1 MARKVLGNDPF
12 SGEAPKPAAKAQPT
26 KKAVPPKKK
35 AAPAKKAGP
44 HPPAPSPRQR
54 RGEGEKTEETEAEE
68 TKTAEAKTGD
78 TTVAPETP
86 ASPPPRPVSDGERGP
101 GGEGPAP
108 EAPTVAAS
116 DLVEEAP
123 AVEAPAAPPT
133 LESVV
138 AQLDALLDQAME
150 PAESRPL
157 LDRLASRLRSFTRPE
172 PERALATPPVADSE
186 PFDAAK
192 ELHASDYYLRRWG
205 QTAIRDRSEEVDDFG
220 LDPTYAQRWQPVWNL
235 LYERWWRVEVEG
247 IENVPATGRVALVAN
262 HSGAIPF
269 DGIMLATALRR
280 EHPSQRTL
288 RWLAEDFVFHFP
300 FAGAYLN
307 RLGAVRACQENAER
321 LLMKD
326 ACLALFPEGVKG
338 IAKPF
343 RERYQLQRF
352 GRGGHIKLAIRTG
365 TPIVP
370 VTIVGAEEAHPMIF
384 PSDRVAKMLGLPF
397 VPVTPTFPLLG
408 PLGLAGLPSRWK
420 ISFGEPMTMDAY
432 RPDQSE
438 DIVLVNRLNEKLR
451 ETIQGS
457 LDRMLRA
464 RQSVFKG

>member
-12 SGEAPKPAAKAQPT
+12 SAETPKGAPAKKPI
-26 KKAVPPKKK
+26 PPKK
-35 AAPAKKAGP
+35 AAPAKAKAP
-44 HPPAPSPRQR
+44 VAPAKKAAPPA
-54 RGEGEKTEETEAEE
+54 K
-68 TKTAEAKTGD
+68 K
-78 TTVAPETP
+78 TVAAKQVVAPPVVEESIATP
-86 ASPPPRPVSDGERGP
+86 VVEEPVAA
-101 GGEGPAP
+101 PAEVV
-108 EAPTVAAS
+108 EAPIVAAS
-116 DLVEEAP
+116 DLIEEAP
-123 AVEAPAAPPT
+123 AVEAPSPS

-150 PAESRPL
+150 PTEHRPL
-157 LDRLASRLRSFTRPE
+157 LDRLASRLKSLVQ
-172 PERALATPPVADSE
+172 PERALAVESPPAVTDRE
-186 PFDAAK
+186 PFDAAR

-220 LDPTYAQRWQPVWNL
+220 LDPNYAQRWQPVWNL
-235 LYERWWRVEVEG
+235 LYEHWWRVEVEG
-247 IENVPATGRVALVAN
+247 VENVPATGRVALVAN

-288 RWLAEDFVFHFP
+288 RWLAEDFIFHFP

-321 LLMKD
+321 LLLKD

-370 VTIVGAEEAHPMIF
+370 VTIIGAEEAHPMML
-384 PSDRVAKMLGLPF
+384 PSGRIAKMLGLPF

-408 PLGLAGLPSRWK
+408 PLGLAGLPARWK
-420 ISFGEPMTMDAY
+420 ISFGEPIPMDGY
-432 RPDQSE
+432 RPEQSE

-457 LDRMLRA
+457 LDRLLRA

>member
-12 SGEAPKPAAKAQPT
+12 SAEAPKG
-26 KKAVPPKKK
+26 
-35 AAPAKKAGP
+35 APAKKSIP
-44 HPPAPSPRQR
+44 PKKTVPPATAKAPAAPAR
-54 RGEGEKTEETEAEE
+54 KTVPPPKKAVVAEE
-68 TKTAEAKTGD
+68 VVEEMVATPAIAEA
-78 TTVAPETP
+78 V
-86 ASPPPRPVSDGERGP
+86 
-101 GGEGPAP
+101 
-108 EAPTVAAS
+108 EAPIVAAS
-116 DLVEEAP
+116 DLVEETP
-123 AVEAPAAPPT
+123 AVETAPPS

-150 PAESRPL
+150 PTEHRPL
-157 LDRLASRLRSFTRPE
+157 LDRLASRLRSLVQPE
-172 PERALATPPVADSE
+172 PERAIAVDAPTAVTDRE
-186 PFDAAK
+186 PFDAAR
-192 ELHASDYYLRRWG
+192 ELHASDYDLRRWG

-220 LDPTYAQRWQPVWNL
+220 LDPNYALRWQPVWNL
-235 LYERWWRVEVEG
+235 LYEHWWRVEVEG

-288 RWLAEDFVFHFP
+288 RWLAEDFIFHFP

-321 LLMKD
+321 LLLKD

-370 VTIVGAEEAHPMIF
+370 VTIIGAEEAHPMMF
-384 PSDRVAKMLGLPF
+384 PSGRIAKMLGLPF

-408 PLGLAGLPSRWK
+408 PLGLAGLPARWK
-420 ISFGEPMTMDAY
+420 ISFGEPIPMDGY
-432 RPDQSE
+432 RPEQSE

-457 LDRMLRA
+457 LDRLLRA

>member
-12 SGEAPKPAAKAQPT
+12 SGEAPKPVAKAQPA
-26 KKAVPPKKK
+26 KKAVPPKKAPPAK
-35 AAPAKKAGP
+35 AKSPAPPPKKPTPPAKKAP
-44 HPPAPSPRQR
+44 VEEVVESAPV
-54 RGEGEKTEETEAEE
+54 EEVLEA
-68 TKTAEAKTGD
+68 TVAEA
-78 TTVAPETP
+78 
-86 ASPPPRPVSDGERGP
+86 
-101 GGEGPAP
+101 AP

-123 AVEAPAAPPT
+123 AVEAPAPS

-150 PAESRPL
+150 PTEHRPL
-157 LDRLASRLRSFTRPE
+157 LDRLASRLRSFAQPE
-172 PERALATPPVADSE
+172 PEKALATPPVADSE
-186 PFDAAK
+186 PFDAAR

-220 LDPTYAQRWQPVWNL
+220 LDPNYAQRWQPVWNL

-247 IENVPATGRVALVAN
+247 VENVPATGRVALVAN

-321 LLMKD
+321 LLLKD

-384 PSDRVAKMLGLPF
+384 PSGRIAKMLGLPF

-420 ISFGEPMTMDAY
+420 ISFGEPMPMDGY

>member
-12 SGEAPKPAAKAQPT
+12 SAETPKGAPAKKSIPAKKGPAAKA
-26 KKAVPPKKK
+26 KAAPV
-35 AAPAKKAGP
+35 APAKKAA
-44 HPPAPSPRQR
+44 PPA
-54 RGEGEKTEETEAEE
+54 KKTVVTEEVVAAPVVEE
-68 TKTAEAKTGD
+68 MVATPAVAEAI
-78 TTVAPETP
+78 
-86 ASPPPRPVSDGERGP
+86 
-101 GGEGPAP
+101 
-108 EAPTVAAS
+108 EAPAVAAS
-116 DLVEEAP
+116 DLVDEAP
-123 AVEAPAAPPT
+123 AVATPPPS

-150 PAESRPL
+150 PAEHRPL
-157 LDRLASRLRSFTRPE
+157 LDRLASRLRSMAQPE
-172 PERALATPPVADSE
+172 PERALAVEAPTAVTDRE
-186 PFDAAK
+186 PFDAAR

-220 LDPTYAQRWQPVWNL
+220 LDPNYAQRWQPVWNL
-235 LYERWWRVEVEG
+235 LYEHWWRVEVEG
-247 IENVPATGRVALVAN
+247 VENVPATGRVALVAN

-280 EHPSQRTL
+280 EHPAQRTL
-288 RWLAEDFVFHFP
+288 RWLAEDFIFHFP

-321 LLMKD
+321 LLLKD

-370 VTIVGAEEAHPMIF
+370 VTIIGAEEAHPMVF
-384 PSDRVAKMLGLPF
+384 PSGRIAKMLGLPF

-408 PLGLAGLPSRWK
+408 PLGLAGLPARWK
-420 ISFGEPMTMDAY
+420 ISFGEPIPMDGY
-432 RPDQSE
+432 RPEQSE

-457 LDRMLRA
+457 LDRLLRA